1 MKARKHFT
9 RVQLASGFLLATV
22 LFPAPF
28 VFAEDNSWIGENG
41 NWEDASHWS
50 LGALPSSGQN
60 VWLAGSGYGVN
71 QQSSSPLLADVFVT
85 GNEVSLNLY
94 QSSLNAENLLIGA
107 SQKSYLNQIDYSNI
121 AISETLNL
129 GQQSGSSGQY
139 IFGQVYQD
147 PNGTWQIV
155 NGGTLT
161 ATNAIIGDAGDG
173 HFHQLT
179 GTTNIA
185 QTLSIA
191 QQSGSTGWAGLG
203 YGYEDQTGILQGV
216 YGGTLTAN
224 EVIVGVGGD
233 GKFHQGSGTS
243 TIAGALILGKDIGS
257 KGWVGLGDWY
267 PNTNGVFQRINGGTL
282 SAASLIVGDGGDG
295 YYHQMNGT
303 TNITNDLIIASKEE
317 AQGTLHMESGTLTA
331 GSIAVGVEGEGNVL
345 QTAGTVITG
354 AMNISGGSQ
363 VHIWGGTME
372 VANHLINEGVLLL
385 FDTSQLLV
393 HGNEMIGMASQSAS
407 LSQSGSSIN
416 TIGQDLLIGAND
428 GRGMYTLNGGT
439 FTVGGRAY
447 IGLSGGE
454 GSFVQNGGL
463 SDVQGHLGIGTGG
476 TGTYALS
483 GDSSQLAVS
492 DYLTLGYAGGT
503 GTFSQTGGL
512 STVNGLTVGGQN
524 SAGFYELSGTNSLL
538 ISNNYTTIG
547 YLGGIGSFIQTGGTN
562 AANNGLTVG
571 GQNAEGTYSLS
582 GDTSKLIV
590 SNFEN
595 IGQNAGEGRFYH
607 DGGTHTTTSLTLGN
621 GTNSSGAYNL
631 NGENSLLNVTANEV
645 IGVDHGTGIFT
656 QTGGNNTIG
665 GFLRIGNGGNG
676 TYNLSGDNSE
686 LTVNSLQAIGSNGGT
701 GVFNHTGGTNS
712 VTNGAL
718 YVGGSGNGTYN
729 LSGNSSQLLASQNEF
744 IGYTGSGVFNQN
756 GGTHNVGG
764 TLTISATKGTSSGT
778 YNLSDGTLNVSGGI
792 TNNDTLNYSGG
803 IFNAAITNNS
813 DFNLSGAGTR
823 IVNGDVT
830 NNGKIKTS
838 NTSIQ
843 FIGTF
848 TNNGAYISDPS
859 TQYFEN
865 LIIGENGYLQGGA
878 GDRWVIS
885 GDFTSNSSSNLWDT
899 AQADLEFSG
908 YGEHDFEFSGIQ
920 DWNSLTIDIGTVL
933 NFMTDN
939 ATLKVNTISGLAFD
953 ANGLITNIAA
963 SGGLTI
969 YCAPLALA
977 EMGLTEQIYTLAS
990 GGSLEVKSGSPV
1002 PEPSTL
1008 CLFGIGLSC
1017 MVAARRKTNRL

>member
-22 LFPAPF
+22 LSPAPL
-28 VFAEDNSWIGENG
+28 VFADDNWWIGGNG
-41 NWEDASHWS
+41 AWEDASKWS
-50 LGALPSSGQN
+50 LGLPSSGHN

-71 QQSSSPLLADVFVT
+71 KQSSSPLLANVFVT
-85 GNEVSLNLY
+85 GDKVSLNLY
-94 QSSLNAENLLIGA
+94 NSSLNAKNLLVGE
-107 SQKSYLNQIDYSNI
+107 SQTSYLNQIDNSTA
-121 AISETLNL
+121 AISETLTL

-147 PNGTWQIV
+147 PNGIWQIV

-161 ATNAIIGDAGDG
+161 AANAIIGDAGHG

-203 YGYEDQTGILQGV
+203 YGYEDQTGTLQGV
-216 YGGTLTAN
+216 YGGTLTAT

-233 GKFHQGSGTS
+233 GKFHQGSGTT
-243 TIAGALILGKDIGS
+243 TITGALTLGKDIGS
-257 KGWVGLGDWY
+257 AGWVGLGDWY

-282 SAASLIVGDGGDG
+282 SAASLIIGDGGDG

-303 TNITNDLIIASKEE
+303 TNISNDLTIARQEE
-317 AQGTLHMESGTLTA
+317 AKGTLHMESGTLTA
-331 GSIAVGVEGEGNVL
+331 GSITVGVDGEGNVL

-354 AMNISGGSQ
+354 AMNISGGSE

-385 FDTSQLLV
+385 FDTSQLIV

-407 LSQSGSSIN
+407 LSQSGSSMN
-416 TIGQDLLIGAND
+416 TIDQDLLIGAN
-428 GRGMYTLNGGT
+428 GGAGVYTLNGGT

-454 GSFVQNGGL
+454 GTFVQNGGS
-463 SDVQGHLGIGTGG
+463 SDVKGHLDIGTGG
-476 TGTYALS
+476 IGTYSLS
-483 GDSSQLAVS
+483 GDSSQLHVA
-492 DYLTLGYAGGT
+492 DYMVLGYAGGA
-503 GTFSQTGGL
+503 GTFSQTGGMT
-512 STVNGLTVGGQN
+512 TVNGLIVGGQKN
-524 SAGFYELSGTNSLL
+524 ATGIYNLSGENSQLVSNDFMAVGLGGGEGEFMHTEGTTTANNGL
-538 ISNNYTTIG
+538 IIGGDNGEGSYKLGGVKSTLIVNNFEGIG
-547 YLGGIGSFIQTGGTN
+547 MNAGIGSFDQ
-562 AANNGLTVG
+562 
-571 GQNAEGTYSLS
+571 
-582 GDTSKLIV
+582 
-590 SNFEN
+590 
-595 IGQNAGEGRFYH
+595 
-607 DGGTHTTTSLTLGN
+607 DGGTHTTASL
-621 GTNSSGAYNL
+621 A
-631 NGENSLLNVTANEV
+631 
-645 IGVDHGTGIFT
+645 
-656 QTGGNNTIG
+656 
-665 GFLRIGNGGNG
+665 IGNGQNSHG
-676 TYNLSGDNSE
+676 TYNLSGESQLNVASFERIGVNGGTGVFSQSGGTNTIANELRIGLGGIGTYNLSGANSQ
-686 LTVNSLQAIGSNGGT
+686 LTVNSLQAIGSQSGT
-701 GVFNHTGGTNS
+701 GVFNHTDGTNS
-712 VTNGAL
+712 VTNGLL

-756 GGTHNVGG
+756 GGTHTVGG
-764 TLTISATKGTSSGT
+764 TLTISATPGTSSGT

-803 IFNAAITNNS
+803 IFNAAITNNGN
-813 DFNLSGAGTR
+813 FNLSGPGTR
-823 IVNGDVT
+823 VVQGDVI
-830 NNGKIKTS
+830 NNGTIKTTE
-838 NTSIQ
+838 TSIQ
-843 FIGTF
+843 YLGTF
-848 TNNGAYISDPS
+848 TNNGSYISDPS
-859 TQYFEN
+859 TQYFKN

-908 YGEHDFEFSGIQ
+908 NGEHDFEFSGMQ
-920 DWNSLTIDIGTVL
+920 DWNSLTIDVGTVL